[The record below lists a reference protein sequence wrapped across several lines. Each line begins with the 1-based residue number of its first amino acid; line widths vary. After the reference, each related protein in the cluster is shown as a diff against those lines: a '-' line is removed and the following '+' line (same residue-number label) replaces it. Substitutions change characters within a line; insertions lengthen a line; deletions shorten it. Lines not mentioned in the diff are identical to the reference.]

1 MSVTEKLM
9 AQGQFSLALNKQD
22 TPNSIINS
30 IDAWGHIVI
39 VKGDLNVQ
47 EFSDSTLL
55 SAARYVGIVES
66 LELGM
71 ENDVQIMGTGLVS
84 YLGDGD
90 TRGMP
95 IATSGGPSGVR
106 SYKNKTLEQTLDSTG
121 SPKGILRAEDGSFGP
136 IRKGTITEPTGSNTT
151 YTGKHYTESVLKALK
166 FICSDLNV
174 EFKVSTT
181 GLLDAGPSASLFAGH
196 DTDPTA
202 IIVRGA
208 NGQDPNITGI
218 NTTSLV
224 AQYDA
229 SEFVSRVELIASKHG
244 AEANI
249 GSATASSIP
258 YKDLFGE
265 SLFRAQYVS
274 DPQTEGTKKN
284 ERAQEYL
291 LELNEVKKQLN
302 VSLEEYDI
310 AGDFTVGDKI
320 FIFDPDI
327 GFVDTEADRVSDG
340 RSSLF
345 ETVYQGQVL
354 NPTKI
359 RVLGITWPIQNGYG
373 VFYRDK
379 DGNYLELTD
388 YCIFETSD
396 VQLEIG
402 DVAPTIKESLGF
414 SGHTVDLVGSPDKS
428 IPDTPSGLTTV
439 AGTYS
444 DGNGISKG
452 FVKLSWT
459 EPLNTDGTSI
469 TDGSFYRV
477 RWRVVQ
483 DTDGNNIIDENDT
496 QVTEFNYSTVQFDT
510 REFIIYDLSPNTYYS
525 VGVQAVDITGF
536 DSDFASIS
544 SVQTPADG
552 GAPNKPDGFATI
564 ASNPLRVQFIHNL
577 GQAKDSNGNAVSPVV
592 NFTLAKDLSHLNIY
606 ASTTSGFDLQYNST
620 TNKVTQTGFKIGQ
633 LVATSAHIQNGIAA
647 VGYIDLDN
655 ADTHYFRVT
664 AVDSSGNESEPS
676 NEQTGNADLVNS
688 ANIANLAVTNALIA
702 NAAITDLKVAD
713 VSAGKVTAGTIAGQ
727 TIILN
732 TSGDTGNDSIIKSSN
747 YSTGSAGWA
756 ITSDGTAEFQNATIR
771 GSLNASDITAGTLS
785 SDRLDTNF
793 IAVGG
798 AASDVNSGSTTIDG
812 GNITTNS
819 ITANELNF
827 TPFENGDAITD
838 GTIAG
843 ITINSTEIQSTGFN
857 SSSGF
862 QISSNGN
869 AIFRDVTIRGTLEGT
884 SLTDNFT
891 LDGGTIR
898 TASSGSRVEIKETS
912 SVGMINFYDSSD
924 ELTMSMQASTDEF
937 QMVGGLDDN
946 VKLSTV
952 LGKELELNA
961 GTIKINAYGNASGG
975 PINLGTPGTN
985 NISQVDVKIGIATN
999 NGNYDYGTS
1008 GQVLQSNS
1016 TGVSWETV
1024 AGHNHTGITFPN
1036 SGTVLSDNN
1045 HNHSTDFSNFLTST
1059 DLTNHTNSNNAHN
1072 AYLQNT
1078 DHNENNTAHSNFI
1091 SNADLS
1097 DYVTNSNTNFLS
1109 AVGHTAMAAGN
1120 AGVAHGLTLGDVLT
1134 NSNHSHGNTH
1144 NHSGTVL
1151 TTSGADNLYSTPHNH
1166 PYGTGNG
1173 NGNGNG
1179 NSNLTNA
1186 NVDTS
1191 HGSHGSHNHSGTV
1204 LTTSG
1209 ADNLY
1214 ATPHNSHSH
1223 NHSSYVTNSTYS
1235 NHLNNLHF
1243 SDSRL
1248 KTNIVDTS
1256 FGLSYINSLRPV
1268 DYEYTS
1274 DTLDSYFSDE
1284 NAPFLR
1290 DMYAGVKHGFIAQEV
1305 RTSTFDNHS
1314 SNTAFGGLG
1323 YKAESEQDNFE
1334 DIQTVDLEQFIGPV
1348 IKSIQELSAKIELL
1362 TARVEELEGE

>member
-9 AQGQFSLALNKQD
+9 AQGQFSLSLNKQD

-55 SAARYVGIVES
+55 NAARYVGIVES

-166 FICSDLNV
+166 FICSDLDV
-174 EFKVSTT
+174 EFKVTTT
-181 GLLDAGPSASLFAGH
+181 GLLDAGPVASLFAGH

-284 ERAQEYL
+284 ARAQEYL

-327 GFVDTEADRVSDG
+327 GFVDTEIDRVSDG

-452 FVKLSWT
+452 FVKLTWT

-496 QVTEFNYSTVQFDT
+496 QVTEFNYSTIQFDT

-544 SVQTPADG
+544 SVQTPADS
-552 GAPNKPDGFATI
+552 GAPNKPDTFATI

-606 ASTTSGFDLQYNST
+606 ASTTSGFDLEYNST
-620 TNKVTQTGFKIGQ
+620 TKKVTQTGFKIGQ

-676 NEQTGNADLVNS
+676 NEQTGSADLVDS

-785 SDRLDTNF
+785 SDRLDTSF

-812 GNITTNS
+812 GSITSNS
-819 ITANELNF
+819 ITATQISSNTITTSQLNF
-827 TPFENGDAITD
+827 TPLEDGDDITD
-838 GTIAG
+838 GTIGG
-843 ITINSTEIQSTGFN
+843 ITINSDVLTTSNYPTTGFEIGADGDAVFN
-857 SSSGF
+857 NITARGIISGTIDTSLTTGSSGVLRSSSGSDRVQTGGSNPASLF
-862 QISSNGN
+862 FYKGSSTTGSISAS
-869 AIFRDVTIRGTLEGT
+869 
-884 SLTDNFT
+884 TDNFVIQSYNSGDT
-891 LDGGTIR
+891 LTLRAETGATGT
-898 TASSGSRVEIKETS
+898 T
-912 SVGMINFYDSSD
+912 Y
-924 ELTMSMQASTDEF
+924 
-937 QMVGGLDDN
+937 
-946 VKLSTV
+946 
-952 LGKELELNA
+952 LEQGTLNISA
-961 GTIKINAYGNASGG
+961 GTDIVTTVGTKLTLSGDSG
-975 PINLGTPGTN
+975 
-985 NISQVDVKIGIATN
+985 D
-999 NGNYDYGTS
+999 S
-1008 GQVLQSNS
+1008 GQVLISNANGISWGNVDTASTFSNNTNQMTINNTNS
-1016 TGVSWETV
+1016 TINLSIGNNSNQVS
-1024 AGHNHTGITFPN
+1024 AGHNHPYLTGVSN
-1036 SGTVLSDNN
+1036 DSHNHNAANNVSGNNN
-1045 HNHSTDFSNFLTST
+1045 HNHNYGADITGGHDNAGHNTAYGFSNLILGNNLST
-1059 DLTNHTNSNNAHN
+1059 AANGSHTHGFNSTNFFGQTGNIASSAANSAVLAHN
-1072 AYLQNT
+1072 LEQSHSDERLKESIT
-1078 DHNENNTAHSNFI
+1078 DI
-1091 SNADLS
+1091 
-1097 DYVTNSNTNFLS
+1097 
-1109 AVGHTAMAAGN
+1109 
-1120 AGVAHGLTLGDVLT
+1120 TLGLDFINRLQPRDFEWK
-1134 NSNHSHGNTH
+1134 SSYLDYLYEEDESHTDELNAKKTKRKNAEGNT
-1144 NHSGTVL
+1144 
-1151 TTSGADNLYSTPHNH
+1151 
-1166 PYGTGNG
+1166 
-1173 NGNGNG
+1173 
-1179 NSNLTNA
+1179 
-1186 NVDTS
+1186 
-1191 HGSHGSHNHSGTV
+1191 
-1204 LTTSG
+1204 
-1209 ADNLY
+1209 
-1214 ATPHNSHSH
+1214 
-1223 NHSSYVTNSTYS
+1223 
-1235 NHLNNLHF
+1235 
-1243 SDSRL
+1243 RQ
-1248 KTNIVDTS
+1248 
-1256 FGLSYINSLRPV
+1256 
-1268 DYEYTS
+1268 
-1274 DTLDSYFSDE
+1274 
-1284 NAPFLR
+1284 
-1290 DMYAGVKHGFIAQEV
+1290 GFIAQEV
-1305 RTSTFDNHS
+1305 KTAVFEETGSNNSFSGVMFGDYSDYDS
-1314 SNTAFGGLG
+1314 SISSDADDIGRVDAEKFVPVLV
-1323 YKAESEQDNFE
+1323 KAVQ
-1334 DIQTVDLEQFIGPV
+1334 Q
-1348 IKSIQELSAKIELL
+1348 LSAKIDVLE
-1362 TARVEELEGE
+1362 ARVDELENP